1 MSSYSQVSSILKEK
15 GYQGLFLEFFQTC
28 CAVLSHSVVSDS
40 FVTPWTVACEASLS
54 MGIPQAGIREWVGM
68 PSSKGSSQPRDW
80 TQVSH
85 CRQILYQL
93 SHQGS
98 PRILEWGSPSLLQ
111 EFFPTQE
118 SNQCILHCRQI
129 LYHLSCQ
136 GSPLPTL
143 SALIN

>member
-54 MGIPQAGIREWVGM
+54 MGIPQAGILEWVGM

-85 CRQILYQL
+85 CRQTRYQL
-93 SHQGS
+93 SQQGN
-98 PRILEWGSPSLLQ
+98 PRIPKWVAYPFFSGSSRPRNWTGGLQ
-111 EFFPTQE
+111 
-118 SNQCILHCRQI
+118 HCRWI
-129 LYHLSCQ
+129 LVKAMVFPVVMYECES
-136 GSPLPTL
+136 
-143 SALIN
+143 